1 MLRKSENNKKK
12 SGKRDL
18 TFTGKLQITSRGF
31 GFVLPEGE
39 GQEDIFISRKDLAD
53 AMNGDKVLVELDSYG
68 GFRGGQSREGRVVK
82 VLERKYTKVVGTFVQ
97 SGDFAFLEP
106 DDRHTEDIFISKRN
120 FNGAKHKDKVYV
132 EIIVYPNAA
141 EHQKAEG
148 RVLEVL
154 GQEGDV
160 GLEILSIIKQK
171 DLPLDFPKEVLAAAK
186 KLPETIKASELKNR
200 LDRRDRMIVTIDGAD
215 AKDFDDAIYVAK
227 VPGRNEWELGV
238 YIADVSYYVKEGGV
252 IDLEAR
258 ERGTSVYLVDRV
270 LPMLPERLCNGICSL
285 NPDVDRLVM
294 ACEMTINEEGRVI
307 KYLIAPAVIHSKHR
321 LTYDIVREILKGDK
335 KLSAKYEDCVP
346 MLLEADKLR
355 KVLADMRVRRGAI
368 NFELTEVRVVLDE
381 KLRPVDIQ
389 PRIQGDSENLIEEF
403 MLAANECVARHL
415 VKNHYPAV
423 FRIHEQPKATKM
435 EELAQLLRMFGIP
448 FRPEEE
454 VKPMDIQQA
463 LKAAKGKP
471 EEKLISS
478 VALRSMRQAVYAVKN
493 YGHFGLAAED
503 YVHFTSP
510 IRRYPD
516 LLIHRL
522 LRMQMEIKRLKK
534 ADFEATEE
542 YLEPLAVH
550 SSQRERLA
558 AEAERDTQKLK
569 MCEYMAERIGE
580 EYDGIIS
587 GVTNFG
593 IFVELPNGVEGMIRL
608 ENLKDDFYEFRE
620 ERYAVVGIKKNR
632 QFRLGDGLHIRVA
645 SVSIEDI
652 TVDFELAEKVIG
664 EKQNGR
670 KDKDNSRKSQSVSRL
685 SDSGKVG
692 GRNRS
697 GRHGSEGPKAGK
709 GKPKGRLR
717 SGNKG
722 H

>member
-1 MLRKSENNKKK
+1 MLKKFNKIRKV
-12 SGKRDL
+12 GKEQKL
-18 TFTGKLQITSRGF
+18 VTGKLQITSRGF
-31 GFVLPEGE
+31 GFVLPEVE
-39 GQEDIFISRKDLAD
+39 GQEDIFISRNDLAD
-53 AMNGDKVLVELDSYG
+53 AMNGDKVQVELNSYSG
-68 GFRGGQSREGRVVK
+68 GNRKEGHVVK
-82 VLERKYTKVVGTFVQ
+82 VLERKYTKMVGTFVQ

-106 DDRHTEDIFISKRN
+106 DDKHMEDVFIPRRN

-132 EIIVYPNAA
+132 EITVYPNAA
-141 EHQKAEG
+141 EHRKAEG

-154 GQEGDV
+154 GKLGDV

-171 DLPLDFPKEVLAAAK
+171 ELPLEFPKEVLAAAK
-186 KLPETIKASELKNR
+186 KLPEEIKSSELRNR

-227 VPGRNEWELGV
+227 VPGRNEWKLGV

-252 IDLEAR
+252 IDMEAR
-258 ERGTSVYLVDRV
+258 QRGTSVYLVDRV

-294 ACEMTINEEGRVI
+294 ACEMTINGDGKVV
-307 KYLIAPAVIHSKHR
+307 KYLIAPAVIHSHHR

-335 KLSAKYEDCVP
+335 KLAAKYADCVP
-346 MLLEADKLR
+346 MLLEANKLR
-355 KVLADMRVRRGAI
+355 KVLGNMRTQRGSI
-368 NFELTEVRVVLDE
+368 NFELTEVRVALDE
-381 KLRPVDIQ
+381 KLHPIDII
-389 PRIQGDSENLIEEF
+389 PRVQGDSENLIEEF

-415 VKNHYPAV
+415 VKNHFPGV
-423 FRIHEQPKATKM
+423 FRIHEPPKTTKM
-435 EELAQLLRMFGIP
+435 QDLAHLLRMFGIP

-454 VKPMDIQQA
+454 VQPRDIQQA

-478 VALRSMRQAVYAVKN
+478 VALRSMRQAFYSVQN
-493 YGHFGLAAED
+493 LGHFGLAAED

-522 LRMQMEIKRLKK
+522 LRMQFETRHLKK
-534 ADFEATEE
+534 ADFEALEE

-550 SSQRERLA
+550 SSERERLA

-593 IFVELPNGVEGMIRL
+593 IFVELPNGVEGMIRI

-632 QFRLGDGLHIRVA
+632 QFRLGDNLHIRVA
-645 SVSIEDI
+645 SVNIEDI
-652 TVDFELAEKVIG
+652 TIDFDLGEKVTG
-664 EKQNGR
+664 TKDNGR
-670 KDKDNSRKSQSVSRL
+670 KNKNNSRKSQSASRL
-685 SDSGKVG
+685 SASGKVG
-692 GRNRS
+692 GRNRA
-697 GRHGSEGPKAGK
+697 GRHGSEGPKTGK
-709 GKPKGRLR
+709 SKPKGRLR
-717 SGNKG
+717 SSHKKR
-722 H
+722 

>member
-1 MLRKSENNKKK
+1 MLKK
-12 SGKRDL
+12 STKTKNVTKKDNL
-18 TFTGKLQITSRGF
+18 VTGKLQITSRGF
-31 GFVLPEGE
+31 GFVLPEVE
-39 GQEDIFISRKDLAD
+39 GQEDIFISRNDLLD
-53 AMNGDKVLVELDSYG
+53 AMNGDKVLVEVQSYSVG
-68 GFRGGQSREGRVVK
+68 SSKEGRVVQ
-82 VLERKYTKVVGTFVQ
+82 VLERKYTKIVGTFVQ

-106 DDRHTEDIFISKRN
+106 DDKHMEDIYIPKRN
-120 FNGAKHKDKVYV
+120 FNGAKHLDKVYV
-132 EIIVYPNAA
+132 EITLYPNAA

-154 GQEGDV
+154 GKLGDV

-171 DLPLDFPKEVLAAAK
+171 ELPLEFPKEVLTAAK

-200 LDRRDRMIVTIDGAD
+200 LDRRERMVVTIDGAD

-227 VPGRNEWELGV
+227 VPGRNQWELGV

-252 IDLEAR
+252 IDMEAR

-285 NPDVDRLVM
+285 NPDEDRLVM
-294 ACEMTINEEGRVI
+294 ACEMIINDEGKVV
-307 KYLIAPAVIHSKHR
+307 KYLIAPAVIHSHHR

-335 KLSAKYEDCVP
+335 KLTAKYADCVP
-346 MLLEADKLR
+346 MLTEADKLR
-355 KVLADMRVRRGAI
+355 QVLGNMRKQRGAI
-368 NFELTEVRVVLDE
+368 NFELTEVKVTLDE
-381 KLRPVDIQ
+381 KLHPIDIV
-389 PRIQGDSENLIEEF
+389 PRVQGSSENLIEEF

-423 FRIHEQPKATKM
+423 FRIHDLPKPTKM
-435 EELAQLLRMFGIP
+435 EDLARLLRMFGIP
-448 FRPEEE
+448 FHPEEE
-454 VKPMDIQQA
+454 VQPRDIQQA
-463 LKAAKGKP
+463 LLAAKGRP
-471 EEKLISS
+471 EEKLISH
-478 VALRSMRQAVYAVKN
+478 VALRCMRQAFYSVKN
-493 YGHFGLAAED
+493 LGHFGLAAEN

-522 LRMQMEIKRLKK
+522 LRMQLEIKQLKK
-534 ADFEATEE
+534 KDFKVVEE
-542 YLEPLAVH
+542 YLQPLAVH
-550 SSQRERLA
+550 SSERERLA

-632 QFRLGDGLHIRVA
+632 QFRLGDDLHIRVA
-645 SVSIEDI
+645 SVNIDDI
-652 TVDFELAEKVIG
+652 TIDFELSDKAIG
-664 EKQNGR
+664 SEENGR
-670 KDKDNSRKSQSVSRL
+670 KNKNNSRKSQGTPRL
-685 SDSGKVG
+685 LSSGKVG
-692 GRNRS
+692 GRNRA
-697 GRHGSEGPKAGK
+697 GGHGSEGLKTRK
-709 GKPKGRLR
+709 GKSKGRLR
-717 SGNKG
+717 SGNQRR
-722 H
+722 